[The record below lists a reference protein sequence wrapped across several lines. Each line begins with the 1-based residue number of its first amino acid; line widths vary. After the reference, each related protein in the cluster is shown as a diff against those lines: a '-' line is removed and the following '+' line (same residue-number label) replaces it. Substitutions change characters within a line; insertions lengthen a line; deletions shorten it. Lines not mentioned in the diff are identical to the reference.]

1 MSFLIGS
8 ASPAAHRAGASDVP
22 HAEDAPPEGRGDRRV
37 VRGWQGVLAR
47 RAVALVWFY
56 EGLWCKVWP
65 GRDDQ
70 RAIVG
75 DVPHMPAW
83 AVTAALIAIGIAE
96 AAIGVWVLSGLW
108 ARDAAVA
115 QTALVVVFNAGG
127 LLFGLDHIAEPGRML
142 TQNLAFV
149 ALIWL
154 VERTSPRAAV
164 R

>member
-1 MSFLIGS
+1 M
-8 ASPAAHRAGASDVP
+8 
-22 HAEDAPPEGRGDRRV
+22 
-37 VRGWQGVLAR
+37 LAR
-47 RAVALVWFY
+47 WAVALVWFY

-65 GRDDQ
+65 AREEQ

-83 AVTAALIAIGIAE
+83 AVTAALIAIGVAE

-108 ARDAAVA
+108 AQAAVVV

-154 VERTSPRAAV
+154 MGRTSPRAAV

>member
-1 MSFLIGS
+1 MDFLVGS
-8 ASPAAHRAGASDVP
+8 SPAALRAGASDVP
-22 HAEDAPPEGRGDRRV
+22 PAAEAPPEGRGDRSV
-37 VRGWQGVLAR
+37 VMGWQGVLAR
-47 RAVALVWFY
+47 WAVALVWFY

-83 AVTAALIAIGIAE
+83 AVTTALIVIGFAE
-96 AAIGVWVLSGLW
+96 AAIGLWALSGLW
-108 ARDAAVA
+108 ARAAAVV

-154 VERTSPRAAV
+154 VERTSPGVVV

>member
-1 MSFLIGS
+1 M
-8 ASPAAHRAGASDVP
+8 
-22 HAEDAPPEGRGDRRV
+22 
-37 VRGWQGVLAR
+37 LAR
-47 RAVALVWFY
+47 WAVALVWFY

-65 GRDDQ
+65 GREDQ

-75 DVPHMPAW
+75 DVPHMPPW
-83 AVTAALIAIGIAE
+83 AVTAALIALGIAE
-96 AAIGVWVLSGLW
+96 AAVGLWALSGLW
-108 ARDAAVA
+108 ARTAAAV

-142 TQNLAFV
+142 TQNLAFL

-154 VERTSPRAAV
+154 VAGTSPRAAV